1 MKGIADFFALLGRA
15 VFKTI
20 RGIGRFGIFSAA
32 SFVRLGGVKLRY
44 VIEQIH
50 FIRVFLHTHSKH
62 YLILA
67 SSSP

>member
-32 SFVRLGGVKLRY
+32 SFQC
-44 VIEQIH
+44 I
-50 FIRVFLHTHSKH
+50 
-62 YLILA
+62 ILTA
-67 SSSP
+67 ATPNI